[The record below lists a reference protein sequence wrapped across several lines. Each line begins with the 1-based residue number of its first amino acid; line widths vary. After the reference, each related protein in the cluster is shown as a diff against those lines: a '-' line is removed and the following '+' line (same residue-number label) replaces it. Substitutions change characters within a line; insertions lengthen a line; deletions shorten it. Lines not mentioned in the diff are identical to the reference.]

1 MLLIIKLI
9 SILALGLLWSGNA
22 NAKIDW
28 KKRNLCENS
37 KYKKLCSRILNK
49 RLVGLN
55 NSTVKYRWDKGK
67 IIALINVTKGESLSL
82 LTNPDTSYVA
92 TYTGKHLVYKDA
104 GGTHITALAYT
115 DGYMNHFI
123 CDNSNKCID
132 TKNLK

>member
-1 MLLIIKLI
+1 MKKLI
-9 SILALGLLWSGNA
+9 CILVLGLLLGGNA
-22 NAKIDW
+22 YGKIDW

-37 KYKKLCSRILNK
+37 KYKKLCARILNK

-55 NSTVKYRWDKGK
+55 NSTVKYRWDKGI
-67 IIALINVTKGESLSL
+67 IIALINITKGENMSL
-82 LTNPDTSYVA
+82 LADPDKSYVA

-115 DGYMNHFI
+115 DGYMTHFI
-123 CDNSNKCID
+123 CDKSNKCID